1 MGPGILDLASHAAK
15 KRLLVGGIASR
26 RMGARSQE
34 REAQAVQHAQQRAGG
49 EDSPEDTLDLE
60 GRRTSRPVVEKEF
73 ELGGETSTTSRIF
86 ICSAGVRAEGRPEH
100 FF

>member
-1 MGPGILDLASHAAK
+1 MEPGILDLAFHTAK

-26 RMGARSQE
+26 RVGTRSQE
-34 REAQAVQHAQQRAGG
+34 REAQAVQHAQQRAGR
-49 EDSPEDTLDLE
+49 DDLPEVTLDPE

-73 ELGGETSTTSRIF
+73 ELGGDTSTASRIF
-86 ICSAGVRAEGRPEH
+86 TCSAGVRAGGRPEY